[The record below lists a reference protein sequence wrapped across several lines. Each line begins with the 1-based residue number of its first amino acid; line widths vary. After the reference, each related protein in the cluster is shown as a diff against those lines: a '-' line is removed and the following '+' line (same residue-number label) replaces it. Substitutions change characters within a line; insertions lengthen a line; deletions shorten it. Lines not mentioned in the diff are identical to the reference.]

1 MKRNLCSDWLDD
13 KYAPGSQLCKM
24 DLSLLRAIWS
34 HQIPYYDNKLVYL
47 KFNCKVLTTVFPYSV
62 NVNWIKY
69 TGNIPLSGL
78 GLLCDLVNM
87 AASLQDEDLF
97 FDKLEGGPSNSTL
110 ESSSSEDL
118 PEDAS
123 RLSAFDLFSF
133 TKRIDAN
140 FREGFAWVTKIYKQI
155 NKIRRG
161 HIISILTL

>member
-1 MKRNLCSDWLDD
+1 MGQEVSYARWNSLYRAPSDLIRFHTMTI
-13 KYAPGSQLCKM
+13 SQCT
-24 DLSLLRAIWS
+24 LSL
-34 HQIPYYDNKLVYL
+34 
-47 KFNCKVLTTVFPYSV
+47 TVKSLPQCFPSV

-97 FDKLEGGPSNSTL
+97 FDKLQGGPSNSTL

-123 RLSAFDLFSF
+123 RFSAFDLFSF

-140 FREGFAWVTKIYKQI
+140 FREGFAWVAKINKQI

-161 HIISILTL
+161 HII

>member
-1 MKRNLCSDWLDD
+1 M
-13 KYAPGSQLCKM
+13 
-24 DLSLLRAIWS
+24 
-34 HQIPYYDNKLVYL
+34 
-47 KFNCKVLTTVFPYSV
+47 
-62 NVNWIKY
+62 
-69 TGNIPLSGL
+69 

-97 FDKLEGGPSNSTL
+97 FDKVEGSPSNSTP

-123 RLSAFDLFSF
+123 RFSAFDLFSF

-140 FREGFAWVTKIYKQI
+140 FREGFAWVTKINKQL

-161 HIISILTL
+161 YNLNTESITENCFEAFTRFVSFLVSKIVCFLWTHIKTKPHTTIFTHHAKISRVLENTPYFRE